1 MRFTRWLAGAALT
14 ALALAHGLPADP
26 APGPGAEAVTE
37 EEEEY
42 EWADGAGGGG
52 RSARGGGGGGRALE
66 IRKRIQRRFGGG
78 GAGGPGGPEG
88 GPGEGPDGKEGRG
101 HKILEMLREADPA
114 LANEVEALKAKDPQ
128 RFQRQVM
135 KALAPALRGFHQEAG
150 PILRAEGQA
159 GMQKVKEIGLLE
171 VKSVVRALQMQ
182 DGTLDKKKG
191 EPELKGIL
199 DQLFD
204 KKLALQEDK
213 LKYLETQIKELKDT
227 IGSRKGHKK
236 EIVDQRMS
244 ELSGTK
250 QSYGW

>member
-1 MRFTRWLAGAALT
+1 MRFEKELFGAAL
-14 ALALAHGLPADP
+14 AGLLLVHGLPAEP
-26 APGPGAEAVTE
+26 AAPAGAETVTE

-42 EWADGAGGGG
+42 EWSDGAGGGG
-52 RSARGGGGGGRALE
+52 RFGRGGGGRALE
-66 IRKRIQRRFGGG
+66 IRKRIQRRLG

-88 GPGEGPDGKEGRG
+88 GPGEGPGGKDPRG
-101 HKILEMLREADPA
+101 HKILEMIREADPA
-114 LANEVEALKAKDPQ
+114 LAAEVEALKTKDPQ

-135 KALAPALRGFHQEAG
+135 KALAPSLRGFHQEAG

-191 EPELKGIL
+191 EAELKTLL

-227 IGSRKGHKK
+227 IGSRKGHKR
-236 EIVDQRMS
+236 EIVDQRFG
-244 ELSGTK
+244 ELTGAK
-250 QSYGW
+250 QNFGW